1 MLVKYYI
8 LYNIMTTPP
17 PIQLNISDEPID
29 LAADTSV
36 VALETIYNSNNLLT
50 ISNPKPNPNKTGDTS
65 DKNTNHKPHPCNKMT
80 VINGWSP
87 KNQTYFHYCLYRLKY
102 YRIINNFFFFDL
114 KKREG
119 RLSWYIIVLSA
130 FSSVLS
136 LINTQQELFMY
147 STSLVK
153 WFLVLITVIITLI
166 SAYIKKQHFIDRIN
180 TIDRYL
186 QQLNQLVE
194 EINVTFILEPE
205 KRENYDEFCK
215 KYIPMIKSLS
225 VSPASCSPNEWKKI
239 VYTITNYYPELI
251 RGDGSNSELLW
262 PWYYMDEKEQV
273 EKITENKRRTPS
285 EFGNNVISSYNYL
298 QSNKRGYSCLRMWF
312 CCKPKFILEHEKIEI
327 PPIGVHKV

>member
-1 MLVKYYI
+1 METKSI
-8 LYNIMTTPP
+8 N
-17 PIQLNISDEPID
+17 LNISDEPVD
-29 LAADTSV
+29 LAVDNTILS
-36 VALETIYNSNNLLT
+36 LETIYNSNNLVT
-50 ISNPKPNPNKTGDTS
+50 ITNPNPNKKKYPLNTTS
-65 DKNTNHKPHPCNKMT
+65 PSPPPLPNKMM

-87 KNQTYFHYCLYRLKY
+87 KNQTYFRYCLYRLKY

-119 RLSWYIIVLSA
+119 RLSWYIIVLSSV
-130 FSSVLS
+130 SSVLS

-153 WFLVLITVIITLI
+153 WFLVLITVTITLI

-180 TIDRYL
+180 NIDRYL

-194 EINVTFILEPE
+194 ELNVTFILEPE

-215 KYIPMIKSLS
+215 KYIPMIKNLS
-225 VSPASCSPNEWKKI
+225 VSPASFSPNEWKKI

-273 EKITENKRRTPS
+273 DKITENKRRSPS
-285 EFGNNVISSYNYL
+285 EFGKNVISSYNYL
-298 QSNKRGYSCLRMWF
+298 QSNKRGYSCFNMF
-312 CCKPKFILEHEKIEI
+312 GCCKPKFILEHEQH
-327 PPIGVHKV
+327 IGIHTDEHKA

>member
-1 MLVKYYI
+1 ME
-8 LYNIMTTPP
+8 TTNTKLA
-17 PIQLNISDEPID
+17 PINLNISEEPVD
-29 LAADTSV
+29 LASDNTIL
-36 VALETIYNSNNLLT
+36 ALETIYNPNNLVT
-50 ISNPKPNPNKTGDTS
+50 ITNPNSNSNPNKKKPTQ
-65 DKNTNHKPHPCNKMT
+65 NTPILPPNKMM

-87 KNQTYFHYCLYRLKY
+87 KNQTYFRYCLYRLKY

-114 KKREG
+114 KKKEG

-130 FSSVLS
+130 VSSVLS
-136 LINTQQELFMY
+136 LINTQQELFMF
-147 STSLVK
+147 STALVK

-180 TIDRYL
+180 NIDRYL

-205 KRENYDEFCK
+205 KRENYDDFCK
-215 KYIPMIKSLS
+215 KYIPMIKNLS
-225 VSPASCSPNEWKKI
+225 VSPASFSPNEWKKI

-273 EKITENKRRTPS
+273 DKITENKRRSPS

-298 QSNKRGYSCLRMWF
+298 QSNKRCYSCFNMF
-312 CCKPKFILEHEKIEI
+312 GCCKPKFILEHEQH
-327 PPIGVHKV
+327 IGFHPDEHKV